1 MRPPRTLAFQVLL
14 GVLSILLV
22 TTAFGGFLYVTLSDQ
37 SLDKQTEGQA
47 LGIAETVAQM
57 PDVRAALLAGDPR
70 GLIQRRAEEVRGAT
84 AAAYVV
90 VADRNGIRFSHPTT
104 SLIGRRLEE
113 PVIVLDGRT
122 HTGTD
127 PGSLGRS
134 ANGKAPI
141 FDDGRVV
148 GEVSVGI
155 LETHVASQVHHQVLA
170 ILTYSAL
177 ALAVGILAS
186 WLLVWQIKRVTFG
199 LEPAEIGSLLQERE
213 AMLHGIREGVIGF
226 DAKGR
231 VDLINSEAQR
241 LLHLP
246 PGQRGRHLDDLL
258 PAGRLRDLL
267 AGTVTGDDQMVLTD
281 EYLLVVNRMPVVLDG
296 RDVGS
301 VVTLRDRT
309 EMEALVRE
317 LRSVNGLTTALRAQE
332 HEFANRLH
340 VMSGLLEMGEQEEA
354 ADYLAEISAG
364 SLARADDIRARIAP
378 PAVAA
383 LLLAKTTVAA
393 EQNVRLTI
401 TDDSHLDQPG
411 VDVRALLTVVGNLVD
426 NAIEALGRLPGTREI
441 TLEIKDE
448 DGVRVVVT
456 DNGPGIA
463 STHVD
468 DIFQDGYSTKATG
481 SGGRRGLG
489 LALVHRIVHRAGGT
503 IEVSCAGGTRFEVRL
518 PVPAAP
524 PAAPPAPSPVA
535 APASS
540 PDAQPVAPPAAQPVA
555 APAAQ
560 PVAAPAAQPV
570 APPAAQ
576 PVAPPAA
583 QPVAPPAAQPVAP
596 RPAPP
601 SRPIRPTCCC
611 STSTCPTRTACPCCA
626 RCTPPPARRT
636 ASSSAPPATCRWS
649 ARPCR
654 WAPSTTWSSRSV
666 STSCATSWRRTAGGA
681 TGPVPRAWPTR
692 RPSTACTAC
701 CAARPPRSRPG
712 ATSPP
717 PRRRS
722 WTWCDRPRSRWAPP
736 RSPRSWAR
744 AGPRCSATWP
754 SSNARE

>member
-37 SLDKQTEGQA
+37 SLDKETEGQA

-90 VADRNGIRFSHPTT
+90 VADRTGVRFSHPNT

-113 PVIVLDGRT
+113 PVIVLDGKP

-141 FDDGRVV
+141 FDAGRVV

-177 ALAVGILAS
+177 ALAVGVLAS

-258 PAGRLRDLL
+258 PSGRLRDLL

-383 LLLAKTTVAA
+383 LLLAKATVAA

-426 NAIEALGRLPGTREI
+426 NAIEALGRLPGPREI

-503 IEVSCAGGTRFEVRL
+503 IEVNCAGGTRFEVRL

-524 PAAPPAPSPVA
+524 PVA
-535 APASS
+535 APAVS
-540 PDAQPVAPPAAQPVA
+540 PVASPVAPPEVRLPVPVA
-555 APAAQ
+555 PSVASPASEPAAQ

-576 PVAPPAA
+576 PVALPVASPGAAPVASPPAE
-583 QPVAPPAAQPVAP
+583 VA
-596 RPAPP
+596 R
-601 SRPIRPTCCC
+601 
-611 STSTCPTRTACPCCA
+611 
-626 RCTPPPARRT
+626 
-636 ASSSAPPATCRWS
+636 
-649 ARPCR
+649 
-654 WAPSTTWSSRSV
+654 
-666 STSCATSWRRTAGGA
+666 
-681 TGPVPRAWPTR
+681 
-692 RPSTACTAC
+692 
-701 CAARPPRSRPG
+701 
-712 ATSPP
+712 
-717 PRRRS
+717 
-722 WTWCDRPRSRWAPP
+722 
-736 RSPRSWAR
+736 
-744 AGPRCSATWP
+744 
-754 SSNARE
+754 